1 MAFDKIIERER
12 EMFYA
17 RHKISQKK
25 DLVNQILQLC
35 EESYITLEQ
44 FSKDFPN
51 STFDNLYGFYKDKIE
66 TLRGTLKEDK
76 TLTEDIN
83 KTLQKV
89 LENVKNL
96 NLEKYTITKQSLKGL
111 MDRTWN

>member
-12 EMFYA
+12 EIFYTK
-17 RHKISQKK
+17 HKISQKR
-25 DLVNQILQLC
+25 DLVNQTLQLC
-35 EESYITLEQ
+35 EEAYINLKQ

-51 STFDNLYGFYKDKIE
+51 STFDNLYEFYKGRIE

-89 LENVKNL
+89 LENVKNQ
-96 NLEKYTITKQSLKGL
+96 NFEKYTITKQSLKGL